1 MSFSS
6 YALLYSG
13 VDVQQVVESNV
24 DLFITEGG
32 AETNFANSAIT
43 QAELSTLQA
52 AGTQVAGYINM
63 SVTDDSRPY
72 WDATWTDDGTDTGT
86 VTALAPDWLSDQP
99 SNEFGFVVD
108 YTDTDWQDIVIAQAV
123 DLVTSGFD
131 GVFMDDFQQY
141 YVDAA
146 TGLTT
151 PENATAMMEFAV
163 RIDDAITAVNPDA
176 VLISN
181 GNPYVVTDGVGGATS
196 TAATEYLDSI
206 DGMLLEIFF
215 GITQTETAAIVQ
227 ASDYILGNADVLALE
242 YGGTPYQNFLVQ
254 QAAEKTGFLS
264 FFSSDASYSD
274 FGEVA
279 DATSGGDDLLGT
291 GLGDFIKS
299 FAGDDTIDA
308 GTGVDIVAGGAGAD
322 TMDGGAGS
330 DYLNYTNSTA
340 GVIVDMVTGTGTGGD
355 AEGDV
360 FTAFEN
366 VVGSA
371 FDDVITGD
379 VSDNIIKGNDGAD
392 TLDGGAGVDY
402 LSYSNSSEG
411 VAVNLDTG
419 TGTGGDAEGD
429 VITGFERI
437 VGSTFDD
444 ALTGD
449 AAGNLFIGG
458 AGADALDGGA
468 GTDWA
473 SYRASTDAVTI
484 DLAAGT
490 GVGGHADGDTLANI
504 ERVIGSDNFDFLTGD
519 DADNKFVGGNGSDT
533 IDGGTGDDVSLYLG
547 DIAGFTYE
555 NTAAG
560 AWTVSETSTGYIDTL
575 TNIETLQFEGG
586 VTVEDAFVI

>member
-1 MSFSS
+1 MSFSN
-6 YALLYSG
+6 YALLYSS
-13 VDVQQVVESNV
+13 VDVQQVVDSNV

-43 QAELSTLQA
+43 QAELTTLQA

-108 YTDTDWQDIVIAQAV
+108 YTDTAWQDIVIAQAV
-123 DLVTSGFD
+123 DLVISGFD

-151 PENATAMMEFAV
+151 SENATAMMEFAV

-196 TAATEYLDSI
+196 TATTNYLDSI

-227 ASDYILGNADVLALE
+227 ASDYILGSADVLALE

-254 QAAEKTGFLS
+254 QAAEKVGFQS

-274 FGEVA
+274 FGDVT
-279 DATSGGDDLLGT
+279 DATSGADDLLGT

-308 GTGVDIVAGGAGAD
+308 GTGVDIVAGGVGAD

-340 GVIVDMVTGTGTGGD
+340 GVIIDMVTGTGTGGD
-355 AEGDV
+355 ADGDI

-366 VVGSA
+366 VVGSS

-379 VSDNIIKGNDGAD
+379 GSNNIIKGNGGAD
-392 TLDGGAGVDY
+392 ALDGGAGVDY

-411 VAVNLDTG
+411 VSVNLDAG
-419 TGTGGDAEGD
+419 TGTGGDADDD

-437 VGSTFDD
+437 VGSNFDD
-444 ALTGD
+444 ALSGD
-449 AAGNLFIGG
+449 AASNLLIGG

-473 SYRASTDAVTI
+473 SYRSSAEAVTI

-490 GVGGHADGDTLANI
+490 GVGGDADGDTLANI
-504 ERVIGSDNFDFLTGD
+504 ERVIGSENFDFLTGD
-519 DADNKFVGGNGSDT
+519 GANNKFVGGNGSDT
-533 IDGGTGDDVSLYLG
+533 IDGGAGDDVAVYLG
-547 DIAGFTYE
+547 DISGFTYE

-560 AWTVSETSTGYIDTL
+560 AWTVSETSTGYFDTL
-575 TNIETLQFEGG
+575 TNIETLQFNDG
-586 VTVEDAFVI
+586 VTVEDAFLV